1 MMVDS
6 HKMNK
11 WSQQQETLQRVE
23 TSTLSSVQQRR
34 CEEFVP
40 DVQSKLKAVRM
51 FLIAAS
57 WTAGYMVRLH
67 ASVTE

>member
-1 MMVDS
+1 MVTTTGDITKS
-6 HKMNK
+6 GNK
-11 WSQQQETLQRVE
+11 YPF
-23 TSTLSSVQQRR
+23 LSAAVQQRS

-57 WTAGYMVRLH
+57 WTAVCMVRLH
-67 ASVTE
+67 ASMTE

>member
-1 MMVDS
+1 
-6 HKMNK
+6 MNK

-23 TSTLSSVQQRR
+23 TSTLSSVQQRS
-34 CEEFVP
+34 CEEFAP
-40 DVQSKLKAVRM
+40 DVQSKLKTVRM

-57 WTAGYMVRLH
+57 WMAVCMVRLH